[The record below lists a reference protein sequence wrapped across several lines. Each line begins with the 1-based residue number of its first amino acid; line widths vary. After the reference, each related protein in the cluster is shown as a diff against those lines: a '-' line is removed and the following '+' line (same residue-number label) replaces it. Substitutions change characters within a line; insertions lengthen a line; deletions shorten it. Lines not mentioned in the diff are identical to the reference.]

1 MNQLMNIKKKQE
13 MGQGLIDFMLD
24 DLSLDEIAK
33 TFKIKVDSKFY
44 SYEEDKGNLVKDW
57 KIRFPKWDIWI
68 RRAYKEIWGGD
79 INYEDIRFSGDGED
93 FNEWLKTKWHDAYRD
108 IDWDE

>member
-68 RRAYKEIWGGD
+68 RRAYKEIWSGD
-79 INYEDIRFSGDGED
+79 INY
-93 FNEWLKTKWHDAYRD
+93 
-108 IDWDE
+108 

>member
-1 MNQLMNIKKKQE
+1 MNQLMNIKRKQE

-44 SYEEDKGNLVKDW
+44 SYKEDKGNLVKDW

-68 RRAYKEIWGGD
+68 RRAYKEIWSGD